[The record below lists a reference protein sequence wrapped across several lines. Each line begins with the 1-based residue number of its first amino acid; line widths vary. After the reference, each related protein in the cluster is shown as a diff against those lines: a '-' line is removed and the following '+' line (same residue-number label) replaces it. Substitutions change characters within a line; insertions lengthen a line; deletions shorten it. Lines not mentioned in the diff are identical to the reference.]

1 MTQAIDLTVHW
12 LLSHFAYLAQDFIT
26 FLIETITVIFSE
38 HFIVLSFISQNNL
51 INKILLVFQ
60 LYR

>member
-1 MTQAIDLTVHW
+1 MNQAIDLTVHW

-38 HFIVLSFISQNNL
+38 HFIVLSFISHNNL